1 MKSCKM
7 LCVFFVLYCS
17 LFFKAVAQDG
27 YNSKLVILDSL
38 AFTSLENGRL
48 SDAENYAFRMIDY
61 EKKASLYLVN
71 AFTLLGIIN
80 KNRGYLISSV
90 ENYLHALK
98 IAENLADEG
107 RISACLNNIGVIY
120 QLQKNYKT
128 AISYFMKSLVIE
140 EKGSNALQRSIRYYN
155 LAECYSKIDSL
166 DLAISFYTNSL
177 LIEEKHQ
184 QNEGVLYAYLGIAAV
199 YLKIN
204 NTYQTALILEKIS
217 SKCFHVQPEIE
228 ILYHKLK
235 GNYLLHINKP
245 IEALIE
251 LKRAIEISNDS
262 ENLSFVLEILKL
274 QITGFESL
282 GNSIEA
288 NKLYKKYIELND
300 QFSSNEVQNKIEDL
314 NYQNELRKKEI
325 EIKNVQEERDIALKN
340 TKIQI
345 LLRNFERNIMWFSLF
360 LFSIASVMVFLGLKK
375 VSKFNYGK

>member
-1 MKSCKM
+1 MENCKIA
-7 LCVFFVLYCS
+7 CFFFVLYS
-17 LFFKAVAQDG
+17 LLPLIAKAEQKKG
-27 YNSKLVILDSL
+27 SSLVSLDSL
-38 AFTSLENGRL
+38 AFTAFKSGRL
-48 SDAENYAFRMIDY
+48 SAAENYAYRIIET
-61 EKKASLYLVN
+61 EKKGSLYLVN
-71 AFTLLGIIN
+71 AYTLLGIIN

-98 IAENLADEG
+98 IAENLADES

-128 AISYFMKSLVIE
+128 AISYFIKSLVIE

-177 LIEEKHQ
+177 LIEQKHR
-184 QNEGVLYAYLGIAAV
+184 QNEGVLYAYLGIADV

-204 NTYQTALILEKIS
+204 NTYQTALILKKID
-217 SKCFHVQPEIE
+217 SKRIHVQPEIE
-228 ILYHKLK
+228 ILYYKLK

-251 LKRAIEISNDS
+251 LKRAIEISNES

-282 GNSIEA
+282 GNSMEA
-288 NKLYKKYIELND
+288 NKIYKKYIELND

-314 NYQNELRKKEI
+314 NYQNQLRKKEK
-325 EIKNVQEERDIALKN
+325 EIKSVQEERDIALKN
-340 TKIQI
+340 TKTQI
-345 LLRNFERNIMWFSLF
+345 LLRNFERKIMWFSFF
-360 LFSIASVMVFLGLKK
+360 LFSVASVMVFLGLKK